1 MNCGAT
7 ALSQR
12 KHLNSVELIL
22 FDSVSEHFL
31 IDSGMLDSSDFV
43 KEHTHER

>member
-1 MNCGAT
+1 MNCEAI
-7 ALSQR
+7 ALSHG
-12 KHLNSVELIL
+12 KHLNSGESIL

-43 KEHTHER
+43 KEHNHER